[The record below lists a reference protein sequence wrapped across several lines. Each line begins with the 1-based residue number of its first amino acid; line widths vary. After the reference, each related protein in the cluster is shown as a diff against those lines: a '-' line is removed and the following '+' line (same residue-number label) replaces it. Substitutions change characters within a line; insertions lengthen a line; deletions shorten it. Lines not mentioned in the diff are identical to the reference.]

1 MAEKKMKT
9 ITINGQKVYIK
20 KSQNNLG
27 EREGIGYD
35 EEGFPV
41 KFWEGYDVETC
52 GLDEEFLFKKGGC
65 WQVWRVID
73 MQWTK
78 CNKTKKS

>member
-41 KFWEGYDVETC
+41 KFWEGYN
-52 GLDEEFLFKKGGC
+52 GQK
-65 WQVWRVID
+65 
-73 MQWTK
+73 
-78 CNKTKKS
+78 